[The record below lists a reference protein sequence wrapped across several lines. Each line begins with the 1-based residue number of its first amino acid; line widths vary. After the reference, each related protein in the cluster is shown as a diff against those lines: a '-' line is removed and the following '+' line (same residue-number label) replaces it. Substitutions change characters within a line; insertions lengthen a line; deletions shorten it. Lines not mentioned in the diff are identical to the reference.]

1 MKNISS
7 FTYQFY
13 LSFVVVFVF
22 LATFSFSFSQ
32 TNSTQNQVFRT
43 TNSTLTLQEAIAQSL
58 RSNYGILIERE
69 RINQATL
76 NNNWGE
82 TGRYPTI
89 NLLLQQN
96 NTVNNIDNPASF
108 LSGNVINNS
117 IQPAFNVNWVIF
129 NGFRTRIAKHRLE
142 QLQEESEG
150 NAEIVIQNAIQAV
163 ILGYYRVVLERERID
178 VLKKVL
184 NYSRDRNRY
193 SEVQIELGTATTA
206 ETLLTKTNFLT
217 DSINLINQELVYR
230 NAVRDLNV
238 LMGEKEV
245 EQMYEINEK
254 LQAPAQNYQ
263 YADLEK
269 QMLEANPDLNR
280 LLISQSILRDVI
292 LLNRAD
298 MTPQISV
305 AGGNSYNYNRQ
316 DLSQA
321 TFAGDR
327 TAPTEPINAQTTNYF
342 LNFNVSFTLFNG
354 GQLKRAVQR
363 AKISEN
369 IGNLTIDERELTLS
383 RDLARAFDLYNVR
396 RQLLSLSIESKN
408 VSEQNLQILEERYN
422 SGLINS
428 FDYRQIQNAFQNAAF
443 NELQATYN
451 LIDANTTLIRL
462 TGGLTGESAE

>member
-7 FTYQFY
+7 FSYQSYSVLLF
-13 LSFVVVFVF
+13 LLIFSTFCSSSF
-22 LATFSFSFSQ
+22 AQ
-32 TNSTQNQVFRT
+32 TTTQNLVFKT

-58 RSNYGILIERE
+58 KNNYGILIERE

-82 TGRYPTI
+82 TGRFPTI

-96 NTVNNIDNPASF
+96 NGVNNIDNPASF

-117 IQPAFNVNWVIF
+117 IQPAININWVVF
-129 NGFRTRIAKHRLE
+129 NGFKTKIAKHRLE
-142 QLQEESEG
+142 QLQEETEG

-163 ILGYYRVVLERERID
+163 ILGYYRVVLEKERID

-193 SEVQIELGTATTA
+193 SEVQVDLGTATTA

-238 LMGEKEV
+238 LMGEKEIEKV
-245 EQMYEINEK
+245 YEINKK
-254 LQAPAQNYQ
+254 LQAPAETYKF
-263 YADLEK
+263 ADLEK

-280 LLISQSILRDVI
+280 LLISRAILHDAT
-292 LLNRAD
+292 LLNQAAI
-298 MTPQISV
+298 MPQLSLS
-305 AGGNSYNYNRQ
+305 AGNSYNYNRQ

-321 TFAGDR
+321 TFSGDR
-327 TAPTEPINAQTTNYF
+327 PAPTEPINATTTNYF
-342 LNFNVSFTLFNG
+342 LNFNLSFTLFNG

-369 IGNLTIDERELTLS
+369 IGNLSIDQNKLTLS

-396 RQLLSLSIESKN
+396 RQLLELSTESKK

-462 TGGLTGESAE
+462 TGGLTK

>member
-7 FTYQFY
+7 SVRQFY
-13 LSFVVVFVF
+13 FFLVIIFSSVSFFGF
-22 LATFSFSFSQ
+22 AQ
-32 TNSTQNQVFRT
+32 TTTTQNQVFKVA
-43 TNSTLTLQEAIAQSL
+43 NSTLTLQEAIAQSL
-58 RSNYGILIERE
+58 KNNYGILIERE

-82 TGRYPTI
+82 TGRFPTL

-96 NTVNNIDNPASF
+96 SGVNNIDNPASF

-117 IQPAFNVNWVIF
+117 IQPALNVNWVIF
-129 NGFRTRIAKHRLE
+129 NGFRTKIAKHRLE

-163 ILGYYRVVLERERID
+163 ILGYYRVILEKERID

-193 SEVQIELGTATTA
+193 SEVQVDLGTATTA

-230 NAVRDLNV
+230 NALRDLNV

-245 EQMYEINEK
+245 EKVYEINEK
-254 LQAPAQNYQ
+254 LQAPAESYKFE
-263 YADLEK
+263 DLEK

-280 LLISQSILRDVI
+280 LLISQAILHDAT
-292 LLNRAD
+292 LLNQAAII
-298 MTPQISV
+298 PELSLS
-305 AGGNSYNYNRQ
+305 AGNSYNYNRQ

-321 TFAGDR
+321 TFSGDR
-327 TAPTEPINAQTTNYF
+327 PAPIEPINAKTTNYF
-342 LNFNVSFTLFNG
+342 LNFNLTFTLFNG

-369 IGNLTIDERELTLS
+369 IGNLSIDQNKLTLS

-396 RQLLSLSIESKN
+396 KQLLDLSTQSKN

-462 TGGLTGESAE
+462 TGGLTE

>member
-1 MKNISS
+1 MKNIFLFS
-7 FTYQFY
+7 YQFY
-13 LSFVVVFVF
+13 SILV
-22 LATFSFSFSQ
+22 LIFSFSFSFSFAQ
-32 TNSTQNQVFRT
+32 TNTTQKQVFKI
-43 TNSTLTLQEAIAQSL
+43 TNSTLTLQEAISKSL
-58 RSNYGILIERE
+58 ANNYGILIEKE
-69 RINQATL
+69 KVSQATL

-96 NTVNNIDNPASF
+96 NAVNDVDNPASF
-108 LSGNVINNS
+108 LSGITINNS
-117 IQPAFNVNWVIF
+117 IQPAVDVSWVIF

-150 NAEIVIQNAIQAV
+150 NAQIVIQNAIQAI
-163 ILGYYRVVLERERID
+163 ILGYYRVILEKERID

-217 DSINLINQELVYR
+217 DSINFINQELVYR

-238 LMGEKEV
+238 LMGEKDV
-245 EQMYEINEK
+245 EQVYEINEK
-254 LQAPAQNYQ
+254 LQAPAQIYQ
-263 YADLEK
+263 FADLEK
-269 QMLEANPDLNR
+269 QMIEANPDLNR
-280 LLISQSILRDVI
+280 LLISQAILHDAT
-292 LLNRAD
+292 LLNQAAI
-298 MTPQISV
+298 TPQLSLS
-305 AGGNSYNYNRQ
+305 AGNSYNYNRQ

-321 TFAGDR
+321 TFSSGQ
-327 TAPTEPINAQTTNYF
+327 TALIEPINAKTTNYF
-342 LNFNVSFTLFNG
+342 VNFNLSFTLFNG

-369 IGNLTIDERELTLS
+369 IGNLTIDQNKLTLS
-383 RDLARAFDLYNVR
+383 RDLAKAFDLYNVR
-396 RQLLSLSIESKN
+396 RNLLSLSTESKN
-408 VSEQNLQILEERYN
+408 ISEQNLQILEERYN

-428 FDYRQIQNAFQNAAF
+428 FDYRQIQNAFQDAAF
-443 NELQATYN
+443 NELQAIYN

-462 TGGLTGESAE
+462 TGGLTQE

>member
-1 MKNISS
+1 
-7 FTYQFY
+7 
-13 LSFVVVFVF
+13 
-22 LATFSFSFSQ
+22 
-32 TNSTQNQVFRT
+32 
-43 TNSTLTLQEAIAQSL
+43 
-58 RSNYGILIERE
+58 
-69 RINQATL
+69 
-76 NNNWGE
+76 
-82 TGRYPTI
+82 
-89 NLLLQQN
+89 
-96 NTVNNIDNPASF
+96 
-108 LSGNVINNS
+108 
-117 IQPAFNVNWVIF
+117 
-129 NGFRTRIAKHRLE
+129 LE

-163 ILGYYRVVLERERID
+163 ILGYYRVILEKERID

-193 SEVQIELGTATTA
+193 SEVQVDLGTATTA

-230 NAVRDLNV
+230 NAIRDLNV

-245 EQMYEINEK
+245 EKTYEINEK
-254 LQAPAQNYQ
+254 LQAPNEAYQ
-263 YADLEK
+263 FADLEK

-280 LLISQSILRDVI
+280 LLISQAILHDAT
-292 LLNRAD
+292 LLNQAAI
-298 MTPQISV
+298 MPQLSLS
-305 AGGNSYNYNRQ
+305 AGNSYNYNRQ

-321 TFAGDR
+321 TFSGDR
-327 TAPTEPINAQTTNYF
+327 AAPTEPINATTTNYF
-342 LNFNVSFTLFNG
+342 LNFNLSFTLFNG

-369 IGNLTIDERELTLS
+369 IGNLSIDQNKLTLS

-396 RQLLSLSIESKN
+396 RQLLDLSTQSKK

-462 TGGLTGESAE
+462 TGGLTE

>member
-7 FTYQFY
+7 FGYQFY
-13 LSFVVVFVF
+13 FIFVLVVIFSLVFSSSF
-22 LATFSFSFSQ
+22 AQ
-32 TNSTQNQVFRT
+32 TNSTQNQVFKT

-58 RSNYGILIERE
+58 KNNYGILIERQ
-69 RINQATL
+69 RIEQATL

-82 TGRYPTI
+82 TGRFPTI

-96 NTVNNIDNPASF
+96 NGVNNIDNPASF

-117 IQPAFNVNWVIF
+117 IQPALNVNWVIF
-129 NGFRTRIAKHRLE
+129 NGFRTKIAKHRLE

-163 ILGYYRVVLERERID
+163 ILGYYRVILEKERID

-184 NYSRDRNRY
+184 NYSRDRNKY
-193 SEVQIELGTATTA
+193 SDVQIELGTATTA

-245 EQMYEINEK
+245 DKVYEINEK
-254 LQAPAQNYQ
+254 LQAPAETYQ
-263 YADLEK
+263 FDDLEK

-280 LLISQSILRDVI
+280 LLISQAILHDAT
-292 LLNRAD
+292 LLNQAAI
-298 MTPQISV
+298 MPQLSLS
-305 AGGNSYNYNRQ
+305 AGNSYNYNRQ

-321 TFAGDR
+321 TFSGDR
-327 TAPTEPINAQTTNYF
+327 AAPTEPINATTTNYF
-342 LNFNVSFTLFNG
+342 LNFNLSFTLFNG

-369 IGNLTIDERELTLS
+369 IGSLSIDQNKLTLS

-396 RQLLSLSIESKN
+396 RQLLALSTESKN

-462 TGGLTGESAE
+462 TGGLTK

>member
-1 MKNISS
+1 MKNIFPSLWLYFAFILVPLFFTTS
-7 FTYQFY
+7 F
-13 LSFVVVFVF
+13 
-22 LATFSFSFSQ
+22 A
-32 TNSTQNQVFRT
+32 QNQVFKT
-43 TNSTLTLQEAIAQSL
+43 TNDALSLEEAIAKSL
-58 RSNYGILIERE
+58 KNNYGILIERE

-76 NNNWGE
+76 NNSWGE

-89 NLLLQQN
+89 SLLLQQN
-96 NTVNNIDNPASF
+96 NTINNIDNPASF
-108 LSGNVINNS
+108 LAGNVINNS
-117 IQPAFNVNWVIF
+117 VQPAINVDWVIF
-129 NGFRTRIAKHRLE
+129 NGFRTKISKHRLE
-142 QLQEESEG
+142 KLQEESEG
-150 NAEIVIQNAIQAV
+150 NAEIVIQNTIQAV
-163 ILGYYRVVLERERID
+163 ILGYYRVVLEKERID

-184 NYSRDRNRY
+184 NYSRDRNKY

-245 EQMYEINEK
+245 EKVYEINAK
-254 LQAPAQNYQ
+254 LEAPSESYQ
-263 YADLEK
+263 FEDLEK

-280 LLISQSILRDVI
+280 LLISQAILKDAT
-292 LLNRAD
+292 LLNQAA
-298 MTPQISV
+298 MTPRFSV
-305 AGGNSYNYNRQ
+305 SAGNSYNFNRQ

-321 TFAGDR
+321 IFSGDR
-327 TAPTEPINAQTTNYF
+327 AAPTEPINATTTNYF
-342 LNFNVSFTLFNG
+342 LNFNLSFTLFNG

-369 IGNLTIDERELTLS
+369 IGNLSIGQTQLTLS

-396 RQLLSLSIESKN
+396 KQLLELSTESKK
-408 VSEQNLQILEERYN
+408 VAEQNLEILEERYN

-428 FDYRQIQNAFQNAAF
+428 FDYRQIQNTFQNAAF

-462 TGGLTGESAE
+462 TGGLTE

>member
-1 MKNISS
+1 MKSISS
-7 FTYQFY
+7 SVYKFYFTFV
-13 LSFVVVFVF
+13 LVFIFSSSF
-22 LATFSFSFSQ
+22 AQS
-32 TNSTQNQVFRT
+32 NQIFKT

-58 RSNYGILIERE
+58 KNNYGILIERE

-96 NTVNNIDNPASF
+96 NGVNNVDNPASF
-108 LSGNVINNS
+108 LSGITINNS
-117 IQPAFNVNWVIF
+117 IQPALNVSWVVF
-129 NGFRTRIAKHRLE
+129 NGFRTKIAKHRLE

-163 ILGYYRVVLERERID
+163 ILGYYRVVLEKERID

-193 SEVQIELGTATTA
+193 SEVQVDLGTATTA

-245 EQMYEINEK
+245 EKVYEINEK
-254 LQAPAQNYQ
+254 LQAPAETYQ
-263 YADLEK
+263 FADLEK

-280 LLISQSILRDVI
+280 LLISQAILHDAT
-292 LLNRAD
+292 LLNQAA
-298 MTPQISV
+298 TIPQLSLS
-305 AGGNSYNYNRQ
+305 AGNSYNYNRQ

-321 TFAGDR
+321 TFSGDR
-327 TAPTEPINAQTTNYF
+327 AAPAEPINAKTTNYF
-342 LNFNVSFTLFNG
+342 LNFNLSFTLFNG

-369 IGNLTIDERELTLS
+369 IGNLTIDQNKLTLS

-396 RQLLSLSIESKN
+396 RQLLALSTESKN

-462 TGGLTGESAE
+462 TGGLTE

>member
-7 FTYQFY
+7 SIYQFCFI
-13 LSFVVVFVF
+13 LVFIV
-22 LATFSFSFSQ
+22 TFSTSFA
-32 TNSTQNQVFRT
+32 QNQVFKT
-43 TNSTLTLQEAIAQSL
+43 ANSTLTLQEAIAQSL
-58 RSNYGILIERE
+58 KNNYGILIERQ
-69 RINQATL
+69 RIEQAIL

-96 NTVNNIDNPASF
+96 NSVNNIDNPASF

-117 IQPAFNVNWVIF
+117 IQPALNVNWVLF
-129 NGFRTRIAKHRLE
+129 NGFRTKIAKHRLE

-163 ILGYYRVVLERERID
+163 ILGYYRVVLEKERIE

-184 NYSRDRNRY
+184 NYSRDRNKY
-193 SEVQIELGTATTA
+193 SDVQVELGTATTA

-238 LMGEKEV
+238 LMGEKEI
-245 EQMYEINEK
+245 EKIYEINEK
-254 LQAPAQNYQ
+254 LQAPSETYQ
-263 YADLEK
+263 FVDLEK
-269 QMLEANPDLNR
+269 QMIEANPDLNR
-280 LLISQSILRDVI
+280 LLISQAILHDAT
-292 LLNRAD
+292 LLNQAAI
-298 MTPQISV
+298 MPQLSF
-305 AGGNSYNYNRQ
+305 AAGNSYNFNRQ

-321 TFAGDR
+321 TFSSNQES
-327 TAPTEPINAQTTNYF
+327 PSKPINAKTTNYF
-342 LNFNVSFTLFNG
+342 LNFNLSFTLFNG

-369 IGNLTIDERELTLS
+369 IGNLSIDQNKLTLS

-396 RQLLSLSIESKN
+396 RQLLSLSTESKN

-428 FDYRQIQNAFQNAAF
+428 FDYRQIQNTFQNAAF

-462 TGGLTGESAE
+462 TGGLTE

>member
-1 MKNISS
+1 MKTPFSTYLFLTILFFIS
-7 FTYQFY
+7 FC
-13 LSFVVVFVF
+13 
-22 LATFSFSFSQ
+22 SFSQ
-32 TNSTQNQVFRT
+32 NSQNQTKDKVFKT
-43 TNSTLTLQEAIAQSL
+43 ANSTLTLQEAITQSL
-58 RSNYGILIERE
+58 KNNYGILIERK
-69 RINQATL
+69 RIEQAQL
-76 NNNWGE
+76 NNSWGE
-82 TGRYPTI
+82 TGRYPTV

-96 NTVNNIDNPASF
+96 NTINNIDNPASF

-117 IQPAFNVNWVIF
+117 IQPAINVNWVIF
-129 NGFRTRIAKHRLE
+129 NGFRTNIAKHRLE
-142 QLQEESEG
+142 KLQEESEG
-150 NAEIVIQNAIQAV
+150 NAEIIVQNAIQAV
-163 ILGYYRVVLERERID
+163 ILGYYRVILEKERIN

-193 SEVQIELGTATTA
+193 SDVQVDLGTATTA

-245 EQMYEINEK
+245 EKTYEINEK
-254 LQAPAQNYQ
+254 LQAPATAYQ
-263 YADLEK
+263 FEDLEK

-280 LLISQSILRDVI
+280 LLISQAILHDAT
-292 LLNRAD
+292 LLNQAAII
-298 MTPQISV
+298 PQLSV
-305 AGGNSYNYNRQ
+305 SAGNSYNYNRQ

-321 TFAGDR
+321 TFSGDR
-327 TAPTEPINAQTTNYF
+327 AAPTEPINATTTNYF
-342 LNFNVSFTLFNG
+342 LNFNLSFTLFNG

-369 IGNLTIDERELTLS
+369 IGNLSIDQNKLTLS

-396 RQLLSLSIESKN
+396 RQLLELSTESKK

-428 FDYRQIQNAFQNAAF
+428 FDYRQIQNTFQNAAF
-443 NELQATYN
+443 NELQAIYN

-462 TGGLTGESAE
+462 TGGLTE

>member
-1 MKNISS
+1 MKSISS
-7 FTYQFY
+7 SVYKFYFTFV
-13 LSFVVVFVF
+13 LVFIFSSSF
-22 LATFSFSFSQ
+22 AQS
-32 TNSTQNQVFRT
+32 NQVFKT

-58 RSNYGILIERE
+58 KNNYGILIERE

-96 NTVNNIDNPASF
+96 NGVNNVDNPASF
-108 LSGNVINNS
+108 LSGITINNS
-117 IQPAFNVNWVIF
+117 IQPALNVSWVVF
-129 NGFRTRIAKHRLE
+129 NGFRTKIAKHRLE

-163 ILGYYRVVLERERID
+163 ILGYYRVVLEKERIE

-193 SEVQIELGTATTA
+193 SEVQVDLGTATTA

-245 EQMYEINEK
+245 EKVYEINEK
-254 LQAPAQNYQ
+254 LQAPAETYQ
-263 YADLEK
+263 FADLEK
-269 QMLEANPDLNR
+269 QMFEANPDLNR
-280 LLISQSILRDVI
+280 LLISQAILHDAT
-292 LLNRAD
+292 LLNQAA
-298 MTPQISV
+298 TIPQLSV
-305 AGGNSYNYNRQ
+305 SAGNSYNYNRQ

-321 TFAGDR
+321 TFSGNQES
-327 TAPTEPINAQTTNYF
+327 PSEPINAKTTNYF
-342 LNFNVSFTLFNG
+342 LNFNLSFTLFNG

-369 IGNLTIDERELTLS
+369 IGNLTIDQNKLTLS

-396 RQLLSLSIESKN
+396 RQLLALSTESKN

-462 TGGLTGESAE
+462 TGGLTE

>member
-1 MKNISS
+1 MKNSSS
-7 FTYQFY
+7 FVYKFQFT
-13 LSFVVVFVF
+13 F
-22 LATFSFSFSQ
+22 LLIFSLISFSIFAQ
-32 TNSTQNQVFRT
+32 VNSTQNQVFKVA
-43 TNSTLTLQEAIAQSL
+43 NSTLTLQEAIAQSL
-58 RSNYGILIERE
+58 KNNYGILIERQRVE
-69 RINQATL
+69 QATL
-76 NNNWGE
+76 NNTWGE
-82 TGRYPTI
+82 TGLYPTI
-89 NLLLQQN
+89 NLLLQQSN
-96 NTVNNIDNPASF
+96 GINNINNPASF

-117 IQPAFNVNWVIF
+117 IQPAFNVNWVVF
-129 NGFRTRIAKHRLE
+129 NGFRTKIEKHRLE

-150 NAEIVIQNAIQAV
+150 NAEIVIQNAIQAI
-163 ILGYYRVVLERERID
+163 ILGYYRVVLENERID
-178 VLKKVL
+178 VFKKVL

-217 DSINLINQELVYR
+217 DSINFINQELIYR
-230 NAVRDLNV
+230 NAIRDLNV

-245 EQMYEINEK
+245 EKIYEINEK
-254 LQAPAQNYQ
+254 LQAPAQTYQ
-263 YADLEK
+263 FADLEK

-280 LLISQSILRDVI
+280 LLISQAVLRDAT
-292 LLNRAD
+292 LLNRAAIS
-298 MTPQISV
+298 PQLSLS
-305 AGGNSYNYNRQ
+305 AGNSYNYNRQ

-327 TAPTEPINAQTTNYF
+327 AAPTEPINAQTTNYF
-342 LNFNVSFTLFNG
+342 LNFNLSFTLFNG

-369 IGNLTIDERELTLS
+369 IGNLTIDQNKLTLS

-396 RQLLSLSIESKN
+396 RQLLALSTESKN

-462 TGGLTGESAE
+462 TGGLIE

>member
-7 FTYQFY
+7 SVHCIYQFLLLFTF
-13 LSFVVVFVF
+13 LSCSPLVQTQ
-22 LATFSFSFSQ
+22 AQ
-32 TNSTQNQVFRT
+32 TNSTQSEVFKVS
-43 TNSTLTLQEAIAQSL
+43 NSVLTLQEAIAESL
-58 RSNYGILIERE
+58 KNNYGILIERE

-96 NTVNNIDNPASF
+96 NGVNNINNPASF
-108 LSGNVINNS
+108 LSGSVINNS

-129 NGFRTRIAKHRLE
+129 NGFRTQIAKHRLE
-142 QLQEESEG
+142 KLQEESEG

-163 ILGYYRVVLERERID
+163 ILGYYRVVLEKERID

-193 SEVQIELGTATTA
+193 SEVQVELGTATTA

-230 NAVRDLNV
+230 NTMRDLNV
-238 LMGEKEV
+238 LMGEKEI
-245 EQMYEINEK
+245 EKAYQINEK
-254 LQAPAQNYQ
+254 LQAPAETYQ
-263 YADLEK
+263 FDELKK
-269 QMLEANPDLNR
+269 QMLEANPDLTR
-280 LLISQSILRDVI
+280 LVISQAILRDAT
-292 LLNRAD
+292 LLNQTAII
-298 MTPQISV
+298 PQLSV
-305 AGGNSYNYNRQ
+305 AAGNSYNYNRQ

-327 TAPTEPINAQTTNYF
+327 AAPTEPINAQTTNYF
-342 LNFNVSFTLFNG
+342 LNFNLSFTLFNG

-369 IGNLTIDERELTLS
+369 IGNLTIHQNKLTLS

-396 RQLLSLSIESKN
+396 RQLLQLLTESKN
-408 VSEQNLQILEERYN
+408 VSEQNLDILEERYN

-428 FDYRQIQNAFQNAAF
+428 FDYRQIQNAFQTAAF

-462 TGGLTGESAE
+462 TGGLTE

>member
-7 FTYQFY
+7 SVYQFY
-13 LSFVVVFVF
+13 FVF
-22 LATFSFSFSQ
+22 AIIFTFFSTSFFSFGQ
-32 TNSTQNQVFRT
+32 TNSTQKQVFKT
-43 TNSTLTLQEAIAQSL
+43 TNATLTLQEAIAQSL
-58 RSNYGILIERE
+58 KNNYGILIERE

-96 NTVNNIDNPASF
+96 NGVNNIDNPASF

-117 IQPAFNVNWVIF
+117 IQPALNVNWVVF
-129 NGFRTRIAKHRLE
+129 NGFRTKIAKHRLE

-163 ILGYYRVVLERERID
+163 ILGYYRVILEKERID

-184 NYSRDRNRY
+184 NYSRDRNKY
-193 SEVQIELGTATTA
+193 SDVQVELGTATTA

-230 NAVRDLNV
+230 NAIRDLNV
-238 LMGEKEV
+238 LMGEKEIEKV
-245 EQMYEINEK
+245 YEINEK
-254 LQAPAQNYQ
+254 LQAPAQVYQ
-263 YADLEK
+263 FEDLEK

-280 LLISQSILRDVI
+280 LLISQAILHDAT
-292 LLNRAD
+292 LLNQAAI
-298 MTPQISV
+298 MPQLSL
-305 AGGNSYNYNRQ
+305 AAGNSYNYNRQ

-321 TFAGDR
+321 TFSGDR
-327 TAPTEPINAQTTNYF
+327 AAPTEPINATTTNYF
-342 LNFNVSFTLFNG
+342 LNFNLSFTLFDG

-369 IGNLTIDERELTLS
+369 IGNLTIDQNKLTLS
-383 RDLARAFDLYNVR
+383 RDLTRAFDLYNVR
-396 RQLLSLSIESKN
+396 RQLLALSTESKN

-462 TGGLTGESAE
+462 TGGLTE

>member
-7 FTYQFY
+7 FMYPSQFLLLFLL
-13 LSFVVVFVF
+13 LSFSVFG
-22 LATFSFSFSQ
+22 Q
-32 TNSTQNQVFRT
+32 TTTSQNQVFKI

-58 RSNYGILIERE
+58 KNNYGILIERE

-82 TGRYPTI
+82 TGRFPTI
-89 NLLLQQN
+89 NLLFQQN
-96 NTVNNIDNPASF
+96 NGVNNIDNPASF

-117 IQPAFNVNWVIF
+117 IQPALNVNWVIF
-129 NGFRTRIAKHRLE
+129 NGFRTKIAKHRLE

-150 NAEIVIQNAIQAV
+150 NAEIIIQNAIQAV
-163 ILGYYRVVLERERID
+163 ILGYYRVILEKERID

-184 NYSRDRNRY
+184 NYSRDRNKY
-193 SEVQIELGTATTA
+193 SDVQVELGTATTA

-238 LMGEKEV
+238 LMGEKEI
-245 EQMYEINEK
+245 EKTYEINEK
-254 LQAPAQNYQ
+254 LQAPAQTYKFE
-263 YADLEK
+263 DLEK
-269 QMLEANPDLNR
+269 QMIEANPDLNR
-280 LLISQSILRDVI
+280 LLISQAILHDAT
-292 LLNRAD
+292 LLNNAAII
-298 MTPQISV
+298 PQLSLS
-305 AGGNSYNYNRQ
+305 AGNSYNYNRQ

-321 TFAGDR
+321 TFSSNQSP
-327 TAPTEPINAQTTNYF
+327 PTEPINAKTTNYF
-342 LNFNVSFTLFNG
+342 LNFNLTFTLFNG

-369 IGNLTIDERELTLS
+369 IGNLTIDQNKLTLS

-396 RQLLSLSIESKN
+396 RNLLSLSVESKN

-443 NELQATYN
+443 NELQAIYN

-462 TGGLTGESAE
+462 TGGLTE

>member
-7 FTYQFY
+7 SVYQFY
-13 LSFVVVFVF
+13 FVF
-22 LATFSFSFSQ
+22 ILLFIFSTSFSFA
-32 TNSTQNQVFRT
+32 QNQVFKT
-43 TNSTLTLQEAIAQSL
+43 ANSTLTLQEAIAQSL
-58 RSNYGILIERE
+58 KNNYGILIERQQIE
-69 RINQATL
+69 QATL

-89 NLLLQQN
+89 SLLLQQN
-96 NTVNNIDNPASF
+96 NGVNNIDNPASF

-117 IQPAFNVNWVIF
+117 IQPALSINWVLF
-129 NGFRTRIAKHRLE
+129 NGFRTKIAKHRLE

-163 ILGYYRVVLERERID
+163 ILGYYRVVLENERID

-193 SEVQIELGTATTA
+193 SDVQVELGTATTA

-254 LQAPAQNYQ
+254 LQAPATTYQ
-263 YADLEK
+263 FADLEK

-280 LLISQSILRDVI
+280 LLISQAILHDAT
-292 LLNRAD
+292 LLNQAAII
-298 MTPQISV
+298 PQLSFS
-305 AGGNSYNYNRQ
+305 AGNSYNYNRQ

-321 TFAGDR
+321 TFSGDR
-327 TAPTEPINAQTTNYF
+327 AAPTEPINAQTTNYF
-342 LNFNVSFTLFNG
+342 LNFNLSFTLFNG

-369 IGNLTIDERELTLS
+369 IGNLSIDQNKLTLS

-396 RQLLSLSIESKN
+396 RQLLSLSTESKN

-462 TGGLTGESAE
+462 TGGMTQE

>member
-7 FTYQFY
+7 LVYKSQFT
-13 LSFVVVFVF
+13 F
-22 LATFSFSFSQ
+22 LFFFLFISFSTFSQ
-32 TNSTQNQVFRT
+32 TNSTQNGVFKVA
-43 TNSTLTLQEAIAQSL
+43 NSTLTLQEAIAQSL
-58 RSNYGILIERE
+58 KNNYGILIERQRVE
-69 RINQATL
+69 QATL

-82 TGRYPTI
+82 TGRYPTL

-96 NTVNNIDNPASF
+96 NGVNNVDNPASF
-108 LSGNVINNS
+108 LSGITINNS
-117 IQPAFNVNWVIF
+117 IQPAFNVSWVIF
-129 NGFRTRIAKHRLE
+129 NGFRTKIAKHRLE

-163 ILGYYRVVLERERID
+163 ILGYYRVILEKERID

-217 DSINLINQELVYR
+217 DSINFINQELIYR
-230 NAVRDLNV
+230 NAIRDLNV

-245 EQMYEINEK
+245 EKMYEINEK
-254 LQAPAQNYQ
+254 LQAPAQTYQ
-263 YADLEK
+263 FADLEK

-280 LLISQSILRDVI
+280 LLISQAVLRDAT
-292 LLNRAD
+292 LLNQAAL
-298 MTPQISV
+298 TPQLSLS
-305 AGGNSYNYNRQ
+305 AGNSYNYNRQ

-321 TFAGDR
+321 TFSGDR
-327 TAPTEPINAQTTNYF
+327 AAPTEPINAQTTNYF
-342 LNFNVSFTLFNG
+342 VNFNLSFTLFNG

-369 IGNLTIDERELTLS
+369 IGNLTIDQNKLTLS

-396 RQLLSLSIESKN
+396 RNLLSLSTESKN

-462 TGGLTGESAE
+462 TGGLTQE

>member
-1 MKNISS
+1 MKNISFSAYFYCLTFLVCFLLIFSSS
-7 FTYQFY
+7 F
-13 LSFVVVFVF
+13 
-22 LATFSFSFSQ
+22 AQ
-32 TNSTQNQVFRT
+32 TISQNQVFKT
-43 TNSTLTLQEAIAQSL
+43 TNSTLTLQEAIAKSL
-58 RSNYGILIERE
+58 KNNYGILIERE

-96 NTVNNIDNPASF
+96 NGINNIDNPASF

-117 IQPAFNVNWVIF
+117 IQPALNVNWVIF
-129 NGFRTRIAKHRLE
+129 NGFRTKIAKHRLE

-150 NAEIVIQNAIQAV
+150 NAEIVIQNTIQAV
-163 ILGYYRVVLERERID
+163 ILGYYRVILEKERIE

-193 SEVQIELGTATTA
+193 SEVQVDLGTATTA

-245 EQMYEINEK
+245 EKVYEINEK
-254 LQAPAQNYQ
+254 LEAPAQTYQ
-263 YADLEK
+263 FKELED
-269 QMLEANPDLNR
+269 QMFKANPDLNR
-280 LLISQSILRDVI
+280 LLISQAILHDAT
-292 LLNRAD
+292 LLSQTAII
-298 MTPQISV
+298 PQLSL
-305 AGGNSYNYNRQ
+305 AAGNSYNYNRQ

-321 TFAGDR
+321 TFSGDR
-327 TAPTEPINAQTTNYF
+327 AAPTEPINAKTTNYF
-342 LNFNVSFTLFNG
+342 LNFNLTFTLFDG

-369 IGNLTIDERELTLS
+369 IGNLSIEQNKLTLS
-383 RDLARAFDLYNVR
+383 RDLARAYDLYNVR

-408 VSEQNLQILEERYN
+408 VAEQNLQILEERYN

-462 TGGLTGESAE
+462 TGGLTE

>member
-1 MKNISS
+1 MKNI
-7 FTYQFY
+7 
-13 LSFVVVFVF
+13 
-22 LATFSFSFSQ
+22 FSFHCSFFVLISI
-32 TNSTQNQVFRT
+32 TFFSSPLFAQNQVFKT
-43 TNSTLTLQEAIAQSL
+43 TNETLTLQDAIAKSL
-58 RSNYGILIERE
+58 KNNYGILIEKE
-69 RINQATL
+69 RVSQATL

-96 NTVNNIDNPASF
+96 NTINNIDNPASF
-108 LSGNVINNS
+108 LAGNVINNS
-117 IQPAFNVNWVIF
+117 IQPAINIDWVIF
-129 NGFRTRIAKHRLE
+129 NGFRTKIAKQRLE
-142 QLQEESEG
+142 NLQEESEG

-163 ILGYYRVVLERERID
+163 ILGYYRVVLEKERIE
-178 VLKKVL
+178 VLKKTL
-184 NYSRDRNRY
+184 NYSRDRQKY
-193 SEVQIELGTATTA
+193 SDVQIELGTATTA

-230 NAVRDLNV
+230 NAIRDLNV
-238 LMGEKEV
+238 LMGEKEIEKV
-245 EQMYEINEK
+245 YEIDAK
-254 LQAPAQNYQ
+254 LEAPAESYQ
-263 YADLEK
+263 FEDLEK

-280 LLISQSILRDVI
+280 LLIAQAILKDAT
-292 LLNRAD
+292 LLNQAAILPRL
-298 MTPQISV
+298 SV
-305 AGGNSYNYNRQ
+305 SAGNSYNFNRQ

-321 TFAGDR
+321 TFSGDR
-327 TAPTEPINAQTTNYF
+327 PAPTEPINATTTNYF
-342 LNFNVSFTLFNG
+342 LNFNLSFTLFNG

-369 IGNLTIDERELTLS
+369 IGNLSIEQNKLTLS

-396 RQLLSLSIESKN
+396 RQLLELSTENKK
-408 VSEQNLQILEERYN
+408 VAEQNLQILEERYN

-462 TGGLTGESAE
+462 TGGLTE

>member
-7 FTYQFY
+7 FSYQSYSVLLF
-13 LSFVVVFVF
+13 LLIFSTFCSSSF
-22 LATFSFSFSQ
+22 AQ
-32 TNSTQNQVFRT
+32 TTTQNLVFKT

-58 RSNYGILIERE
+58 KNNYGILIERE

-82 TGRYPTI
+82 TGRFPTI

-96 NTVNNIDNPASF
+96 NGVNNIDNPASF

-117 IQPAFNVNWVIF
+117 IQPAININWVVF
-129 NGFRTRIAKHRLE
+129 NGFKTKIAKHRLE
-142 QLQEESEG
+142 QLQEETEG

-163 ILGYYRVVLERERID
+163 ILGYYRVVLEKERID

-193 SEVQIELGTATTA
+193 SEVQVDLGTATTA

-238 LMGEKEV
+238 LMGEKEIEKV
-245 EQMYEINEK
+245 YEINKK
-254 LQAPAQNYQ
+254 LQAPAETYKF
-263 YADLEK
+263 ADLEK

-280 LLISQSILRDVI
+280 LLISQAILHDAT
-292 LLNRAD
+292 LLNQAAI
-298 MTPQISV
+298 MPQLSLS
-305 AGGNSYNYNRQ
+305 AGNSYNYNRQ

-321 TFAGDR
+321 TFSGDR
-327 TAPTEPINAQTTNYF
+327 PAPTEPINATTTNYF
-342 LNFNVSFTLFNG
+342 LNFNLSFTLFNG

-369 IGNLTIDERELTLS
+369 IGNLSIDQNKLTLS

-396 RQLLSLSIESKN
+396 RQLLELSTESKK

-462 TGGLTGESAE
+462 TGGLTK

>member
-7 FTYQFY
+7 FVYKSQF
-13 LSFVVVFVF
+13 LF
-22 LATFSFSFSQ
+22 LYFFISFSVLAQ
-32 TNSTQNQVFRT
+32 TNSQNGVFKVA
-43 TNSTLTLQEAIAQSL
+43 NSTLTLQEAIAQSL
-58 RSNYGILIERE
+58 KNNYGILIERQRVE
-69 RINQATL
+69 QATL

-82 TGRYPTI
+82 TGRYPTV

-96 NTVNNIDNPASF
+96 NGINNVDNPASF
-108 LSGNVINNS
+108 LSGITINNS
-117 IQPAFNVNWVIF
+117 IQPAFNVNWVLF
-129 NGFRTRIAKHRLE
+129 NGFRTKIAKHRLE

-163 ILGYYRVVLERERID
+163 ILGYYRVILEKERID

-217 DSINLINQELVYR
+217 DSINFINQELIYR
-230 NAVRDLNV
+230 NAIRDLNV

-245 EQMYEINEK
+245 EKMYEINEK
-254 LQAPAQNYQ
+254 LQAPAQTYQ
-263 YADLEK
+263 FADLEK

-280 LLISQSILRDVI
+280 LLISQAVLRDAT
-292 LLNRAD
+292 LLNQAAL
-298 MTPQISV
+298 TPQLSLS
-305 AGGNSYNYNRQ
+305 AGNSYNYNRQ

-321 TFAGDR
+321 TFSGDR
-327 TAPTEPINAQTTNYF
+327 AAPTEPINAQTTNYF
-342 LNFNVSFTLFNG
+342 VNFNLSFTLFNG

-369 IGNLTIDERELTLS
+369 IGNLTIDQNKLTLS

-396 RQLLSLSIESKN
+396 RNLLSLSTESKN

-462 TGGLTGESAE
+462 TGGLTQE